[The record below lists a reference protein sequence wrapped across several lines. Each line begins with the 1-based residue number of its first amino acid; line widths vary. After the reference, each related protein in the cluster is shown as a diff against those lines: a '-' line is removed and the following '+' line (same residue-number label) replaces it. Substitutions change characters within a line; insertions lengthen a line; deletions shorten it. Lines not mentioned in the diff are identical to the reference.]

1 MRDLAHVYRDLC
13 DACDRLRQAKSD
25 AEFLSAQARF
35 EQVEAE
41 WMEFGLA
48 LGLTEMTEG
57 GQA

>member
-13 DACDRLRQAKSD
+13 EAHDRLEAAVSD

-41 WMEFGLA
+41 WIDLGEA
-48 LGLTEMTEG
+48 LGLTE
-57 GQA
+57 AD